1 MIKLLISFFIY
12 LIFSLNIFGLEV
24 DTIVPFSGAST
35 PSGTFY
41 FPMTQKY
48 DLVLGFSS
56 VVPASAEKEF
66 DFDLKIGLKAPMPL
80 IEECDMFF
88 LFDNYSGQQV
98 VNQDESD
105 FYLHSF
111 QVVKHWMYPL
121 TKSIDLGVSLTLLQ
135 VLLDDVNDVLILPS
149 LIPVMGLTIV
159 F

>member
-1 MIKLLISFFIY
+1 MIKFLFSVFIY
-12 LIFSLNIFGLEV
+12 CVLSLNIFGLEV
-24 DTIVPFSGAST
+24 DTIVPFSGSST

-56 VVPASAEKEF
+56 VVPASVEK
-66 DFDLKIGLKAPMPL
+66 
-80 IEECDMFF
+80 ECDMFF

-111 QVVKHWMYPL
+111 QVVKNWMYPL
-121 TKSIDLGVSLTLLQ
+121 TKSIDLGVSLTLIQ
-135 VLLDDVNDVLILPS
+135 VLLDDVNDVLIFPS
-149 LIPVMGLTIV
+149 LKPIIGLKIV

>member
-1 MIKLLISFFIY
+1 MIKFLFSVFIY
-12 LIFSLNIFGLEV
+12 CVLSLNIFGLEV
-24 DTIVPFSGAST
+24 DTIVPFSGSST

-56 VVPASAEKEF
+56 VVPASVEKEL
-66 DFDLKIGLKAPMPL
+66 DFDLKIGIKAPMPL

-111 QVVKHWMYPL
+111 QVVKNWMYPL
-121 TKSIDLGVSLTLLQ
+121 TKSIDLGVSFTLIQ
-135 VLLDDVNDVLILPS
+135 VLLDDVNDVLIFPS
-149 LIPVMGLTIV
+149 LKPIIGLKIV